1 MKWDVSICGDDGE
14 TYLYS
19 VEADSADLA
28 ADIAM
33 SEHETACPDD
43 MDATVEMVE
52 PA

>member
-1 MKWDVSICGDDGE
+1 MKWEVCICGDDDE
-14 TYLYS
+14 TYAYT

-33 SEHETACPDD
+33 SEHETANPDD
-43 MDATVEMVE
+43 MGATVEMVE